1 MFALAANL
9 FHPPLGLWPSQ
20 IRYCQSAFFNDL
32 QFCNTSDDHFGLVLT
47 SCLSQFRLE
56 RSDPTRHLHT
66 QIKRK
71 LSKLFCKKM
80 RSKSFCHIS
89 MFNCRVRIFLLFN
102 TFSYLLFIV
111 TCLIWDFYN
120 QPLGIK
126 FSSELLEA
134 LERVP
139 TLCTLYM
146 NRTCWFA

>member
-32 QFCNTSDDHFGLVLT
+32 QFCNASDDHFGLVLT

-89 MFNCRVRIFLLFN
+89 MLNCRVRIFLLFN